1 MKFKQL
7 EKYFDLFEVV
17 DNHLDLDREFFS
29 VSENLFSDCE
39 IKSNV
44 NREGYIHITSI
55 QNATYIMLIDTE
67 HNLYCC
73 VFKYIP
79 TTKFKEIIRN
89 AGVLKRIIENDY
101 KINKDHLED
110 GINVEDD
117 LVDINEFTC
126 TECDCEDALI
136 FTRSDTNL
144 DALTSK
150 CNKCHTEYTFVPSKY
165 YRLSSKKV
173 VFFKSEKSSR
183 NINIENKTNDTAIN
197 TYNIATSLATE

>member
-17 DNHLDLDREFFS
+17 ENHLDLDREFFS
-29 VSENLFSDCE
+29 VSENIFSDGD

-55 QNATYIMLIDTE
+55 QNASYVALIDTE

-101 KINKDHLED
+101 KIDKNHLED
-110 GINVEDD
+110 GIGVEDD

-126 TECDCEDALI
+126 TECDCEDDLVFI
-136 FTRSDTNL
+136 RSETNP
-144 DALTSK
+144 DAISTK
-150 CNKCHTEYTFVPSKY
+150 CPKCQTEYTFVPSKY

-173 VFFKSEKSSR
+173 IYFKSEDSSR
-183 NINIENKTNDTAIN
+183 NINLEK
-197 TYNIATSLATE
+197 S